1 VRDPLE
7 DWIREDA
14 ALAGTFSMQQPAV
27 AVTGPG
33 LKVTEVVQQPA
44 AAEVVGV
51 VDDGLDPQRPAVF
64 HVLLD
69 PGVLVEDEHGDRG
82 GMPVDRGLERPAGL
96 LALRRALED
105 DLDALGPG
113 DVEVVGY
120 QGLEE
125 RAGVP
130 WRGEHDCAGDLDLAH
145 GQLSHQNP
153 AARSAA
159 VSGSASRAIHRAKN
173 TAMVPGCSRSQM
185 TCSASGSLAEANPL
199 DSSVNAIPARA
210 ACLLAHSCPLT
221 QILTG

>member
-105 DLDALGPG
+105 DLGALGPA

-145 GQLSHQNP
+145 GQLP
-153 AARSAA
+153 PEPGRP
-159 VSGSASRAIHRAKN
+159 VSGSQRKREPRHP
-173 TAMVPGCSRSQM
+173 PGEEH
-185 TCSASGSLAEANPL
+185 G
-199 DSSVNAIPARA
+199 DGARA
-210 ACLLAHSCPLT
+210 AA
-221 QILTG
+221 GRR